1 MPGMPTWARI
11 GIIESVRVGGTVRI
25 PVGELD
31 RLALTH
37 PTNEENRR

>member
-1 MPGMPTWARI
+1 MDAHLLGTHR
-11 GIIESVRVGGTVRI
+11 IIESVRVGGTVRI

-31 RLALTH
+31 RLPRTH